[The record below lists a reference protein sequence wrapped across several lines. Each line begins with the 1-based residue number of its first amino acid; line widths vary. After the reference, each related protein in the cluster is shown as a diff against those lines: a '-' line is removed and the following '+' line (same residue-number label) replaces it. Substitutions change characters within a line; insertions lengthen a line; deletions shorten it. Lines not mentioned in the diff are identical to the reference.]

1 MIILTWLH
9 DFFTPQGNVPPYP
22 SGQPDVPPSYPSEKK
37 LPPYPGGPFN
47 NHNAAPSPPGMTID
61 NVGFL

>member
-1 MIILTWLH
+1 MAASFLLH
-9 DFFTPQGNVPPYP
+9 REMSHPTPQVRQMYHPVIP
-22 SGQPDVPPSYPSEKK
+22 QKKK

-47 NHNAAPSPPGMTID
+47 NHNAAPFPPGMTID